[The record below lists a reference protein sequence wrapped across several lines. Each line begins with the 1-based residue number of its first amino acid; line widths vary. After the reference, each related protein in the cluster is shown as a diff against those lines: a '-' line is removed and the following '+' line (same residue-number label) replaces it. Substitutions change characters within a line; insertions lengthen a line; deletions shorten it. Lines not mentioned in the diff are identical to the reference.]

1 VLLNKKYQILSRKI
15 DYGSFYI
22 LKSIGGLVNILYLTV
37 VKVSNVKKEIVAF
50 IVLLI
55 FIVLWALFTP
65 SPVNTNTPI
74 PYSQVGGMDI
84 QFKDGVTEPEVRA
97 ILQKTNMT
105 MDYSME
111 YDSNATDERYY
122 IMVGKDKISYVRD
135 ESRKVKS
142 WTEYS
147 HTIDKGNYYLVTVPE
162 QVIHDINFLAML
174 DKYNLQLKRFIWC
187 TIRFRLND
195 GHNYWIPKEG
205 AIRIKK
211 ELEQNENIFSIR
223 LSYLYY

>member
-1 VLLNKKYQILSRKI
+1 
-15 DYGSFYI
+15 
-22 LKSIGGLVNILYLTV
+22 V
-37 VKVSNVKKEIVAF
+37 VKVSNIKKEIVAF

-65 SPVNTNTPI
+65 APVNTNTPI
-74 PYSQVGGMDI
+74 PDSQIGGMDI
-84 QFKDGVTEPEVRA
+84 QFKDGVTEPEVKA

-105 MDYSME
+105 MNYSME

-162 QVIHDINFLAML
+162 QVIHDNNFLAML

-195 GHNYWIPKEG
+195 GYNYWIPKEG